1 MNCYKWKES
10 SFSCLNSKSFN
21 NLLTR
26 PGLSPKEIEV
36 CLYIKLCCKSEDD
49 SEECSDLKDFY
60 DEDDEPQDE
69 HPSTSSTE
77 KKGRELDLKLG
88 RSIRD

>member
-1 MNCYKWKES
+1 MANRYEQLIGQLNLAAHLPTDLSCS
-10 SFSCLNSKSFN
+10 SA
-21 NLLTR
+21 TR
-26 PGLSPKEIEV
+26 CQIEV
-36 CLYIKLCCKSEDD
+36 YLYIKLCCKSEDD
-49 SEECSDLKDFY
+49 SEECSYLEDFY

-88 RSIRD
+88 RIIHD